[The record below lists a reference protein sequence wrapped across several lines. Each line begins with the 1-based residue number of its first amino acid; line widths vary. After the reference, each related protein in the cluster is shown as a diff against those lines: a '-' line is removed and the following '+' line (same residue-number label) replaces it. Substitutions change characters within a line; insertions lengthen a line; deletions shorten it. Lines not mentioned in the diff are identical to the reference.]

1 MLTPAEYM
9 AQNPPPSPLKGK
21 TFTRTSDP
29 RPGREGCPNCDAI
42 QSDGAEGTCLVCGA
56 VWEWR

>member
-1 MLTPAEYM
+1 MTPAEYM

-21 TFTRTSDP
+21 TFQRTKDP
-29 RPGREGCPNCDAI
+29 IPGHENCINCEIIATE
-42 QSDGAEGTCLVCGA
+42 GAEGTCLVCGS